1 MRKSDRWN
9 RSQGSDLDAMVM
21 APALPNLR
29 PMGVQSLD
37 NNPPPSKSK
46 VDVGYAEG
54 LTKVD
59 LSNQEALGIWNMFK
73 NANTPDEVH
82 NLYRQYKASDYCS
95 LSKNELRRMRDVMIS
110 DFKDKN

>member
-1 MRKSDRWN
+1 MNKHWK
-9 RSQGSDLDAMVM
+9 RSEATALDAMVM

-29 PMGVQSLD
+29 PMGVKSLD

-59 LSNQEALGIWNMFK
+59 LINQ
-73 NANTPDEVH
+73 
-82 NLYRQYKASDYCS
+82 
-95 LSKNELRRMRDVMIS
+95 
-110 DFKDKN
+110 

>member
-1 MRKSDRWN
+1 MKKSAPHE
-9 RSQGSDLDAMVM
+9 LDAMVM
-21 APALPNLR
+21 APALPNMR
-29 PMGVQSLD
+29 AMGVHSLN

-73 NANTPDEVH
+73 NASNPQQVND
-82 NLYRQYKASDYCS
+82 LYRQYKSSEHCN

-110 DFKDKN
+110 DFRDKN